1 MYSTTNISS
10 TTRARVL
17 AGLACAALF
26 VLPERPAAALS
37 CDGPPWEDEWSMPG
51 SLHDSTA
58 EFPLDAQFWEL
69 RGCAY
74 DFAPPSECRLER
86 GDDVIPVAVEVDG
99 AEHCNVEPSY
109 VGGDNFPDALVRYV
123 PERPLLPERSYV
135 LVCDANGPAPNDEQG
150 QYTFVRS
157 RLDPAPAAAPG
168 SLDDIGLEFKRGDEG
183 CCESGSYLDLRLDLE
198 QPWLLEGGY
207 VEVLYD
213 DGQVFA
219 VREPDSNW
227 SSAIEMP
234 PTKGGL
240 ELTPVAAD
248 GTRGETRRFDRGDYD
263 RELIY
268 TPCAVTGHASPLA
281 LWLFAPLLWI
291 GTLGRRRRRAA
302 GGAS

>member
-1 MYSTTNISS
+1 MLRSS
-10 TTRARVL
+10 NFCSPKRAWIV
-17 AGLACAALF
+17 AGMACAALF

-37 CDGPPWEDEWSMPG
+37 CDGPPWEDEWSMPS
-51 SLHDSTA
+51 SLRSPYT
-58 EFPLDAQFWEL
+58 EFPIDAQFWEL

-74 DFAPPSECRLER
+74 DFVLPSGCRLER

-123 PERPLLPERSYV
+123 PERPLIPNRTYV
-135 LVCDANGPAPNDEQG
+135 LACDGNGPAPNDEQG
-150 QYTFVRS
+150 EHTVVRS

-168 SLDDIGLEFKRGDEG
+168 SLDDIGLEFKRGDDG
-183 CCESGSYLDLRLDLE
+183 CCDAITYLDLRLDHE

-219 VREPDSNW
+219 VREPDPW
-227 SSAIEMP
+227 SGTIEMP

-240 ELTPVAAD
+240 EFTPVAAD
-248 GTRGETRRFDRGDYD
+248 GTRGETRRFDRGDYH

-268 TPCAVTGHASPLA
+268 SPCAVIGDPSPLA
-281 LWLFAPLLWI
+281 LWLSAPLLWI

>member
-1 MYSTTNISS
+1 MHSTANISS
-10 TTRARVL
+10 TTRARTL

-37 CDGPPWEDEWSMPG
+37 CDGPAWEDEWAMPG
-51 SLHDSTA
+51 SLRNPDA
-58 EFPLDAQFWEL
+58 EFPVDAQFWEL

-74 DFAPPSECRLER
+74 DFVAPSGCRLER

-99 AEHCNVEPSY
+99 GEHCNVEPSY
-109 VGGDNFPDALVRYV
+109 VGGENFPDAIVRYV
-123 PERPLLPERSYV
+123 PERSLIPNRTYV
-135 LVCDANGPAPNDEQG
+135 LACDANGPAVNDEQG
-150 QYTFVRS
+150 QYTVVRS
-157 RLDPAPAAAPG
+157 RLDPTPAAAPG
-168 SLDDIGLEFKRGDEG
+168 SLDDIALEFKRGDDG
-183 CCESGSYLDLRLDLE
+183 CCQAISYLELQLDHV
-198 QPWLLEGGY
+198 QPWLQEGGY

-219 VREPDSNW
+219 VREPEVW
-227 SSAIEMP
+227 TTRIEMP

-240 ELTPVAAD
+240 EFTPVAAD
-248 GTRGETRRFDRGDYD
+248 GTRGETRRFDRGDYH

-268 TPCAVTGHASPLA
+268 TPCAVIGDTSPLA
-281 LWLFAPLLWI
+281 LWLSAPLLWI